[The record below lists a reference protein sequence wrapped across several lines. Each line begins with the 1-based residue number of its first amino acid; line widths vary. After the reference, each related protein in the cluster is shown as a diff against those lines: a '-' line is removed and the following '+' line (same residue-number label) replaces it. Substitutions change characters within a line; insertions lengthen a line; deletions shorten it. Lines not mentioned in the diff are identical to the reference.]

1 MSYQLSTYDVI
12 KALSFEPWLIL
23 IGVITIAAIAMYK
36 AGVIGRHWPVLL
48 IVAIFV
54 FGVFRCSI
62 QECVGDGW
70 RLEGNKLTFK
80 AWEEHA
86 IIDLSATRITLADT
100 VGPWQ
105 PVRST
110 YRYGTPGLTAGW
122 FTLQNGEK
130 AVIFY
135 HRKPTKMLVLFY
147 DNRIFILAHPGVE
160 RLYHE
165 LIALGVREQGGIER
179 APGIAK

>member
-1 MSYQLSTYDVI
+1 MSYQLSTYDVV

-23 IGVITIAAIAMYK
+23 IAVIAIAAFAMYK
-36 AGVIGRHWPVLL
+36 AGVIERHWPFLL
-48 IVAIFV
+48 IIAIFV
-54 FGVFRCSI
+54 FGVFGCSI
-62 QECVGDGW
+62 QECIGDGW

-86 IIDLSATRITLADT
+86 TIDLAATRITLAD
-100 VGPWQ
+100 VAGRWQ

-130 AVIFY
+130 AVVFY
-135 HRKPTKMLVLFY
+135 HLKPTKMLVLFN
-147 DNRIFILAHPGVE
+147 DNRIFIIAHPGVE

-165 LIALGVREQGGIER
+165 LISRGVREQG
-179 APGIAK
+179 